1 MREESAMFKKK
12 ETYSNIKQINIR
24 LNTDNYYDLE
34 IWEKLTKELE
44 DCYGSK
50 NERLKMILY
59 CGLTGETFYTNIRN
73 LEEIADKAVDKKDFE
88 QRFDEFREYIQYMVR
103 EEIRRAIEKEKSG
116 AGNGTS

>member
-1 MREESAMFKKK
+1 MFKKK

-59 CGLTGETFYTNIRN
+59 CGLTGETFYTNIN
-73 LEEIADKAVDKKDFE
+73 LNLNPI
-88 QRFDEFREYIQYMVR
+88 
-103 EEIRRAIEKEKSG
+103 
-116 AGNGTS
+116 